1 MLAKRV
7 GLIWSEQT
15 KGRIL
20 VSSDTRAGAT
30 PSGEDAERTG
40 SQNGSAASSREQVRK
55 KGGRSAKA
63 GKGSNDNN
71 AVGKVLRS
79 VYQKAV
85 EEDIPAEMLD
95 LLSKLD

>member
-1 MLAKRV
+1 MLSKRG

-20 VSSDTRAGAT
+20 VSSDTRPGAT
-30 PSGEDAERTG
+30 PIGEDAERTG
-40 SQNGSAASSREQVRK
+40 SKGSAESSQGQGRRK
-55 KGGRSAKA
+55 SGRSGKAAK
-63 GKGSNDNN
+63 GLNDNN
-71 AVGKVLRS
+71 TVGNVLRT

-85 EEDIPAEMLD
+85 EEEIPAEMLD